1 MSDFILIDGD
11 IVIFM
16 PSFPPATVVVQPGTL
31 KGSGKAN
38 FSGKPICI
46 EGDEKDVE
54 VPGCMYISGGFVIPG
69 VGTLKI
75 QTLNADQIATKTNS
89 NDKKVLLKGSMFT
102 AVFEVQTPAQ
112 QPAPPSAPV
121 PDPTPQYTGQGQF
134 VTTNLQWRAT

>member
-1 MSDFILIDGD
+1 MSDFIIIDTD
-11 IVIFM
+11 IVNFM
-16 PSFPPATVVVQPGTL
+16 PSFPPATVVVAPGTM

-38 FSGKPICI
+38 FSGKPICV

-75 QTLNADQIATKTNS
+75 QALNADQLATKTNS
-89 NDKKVLLKGSMFT
+89 DGKKVILKGSMFT

-112 QPAPPSAPV
+112 QPAPPSAPI

-134 VTTNLQWRAT
+134 VTTNLQWTAT